1 MDIPPEC
8 EEELRVRDRNATFS
22 VIEKRGRGI
31 GTVVPIE
38 RFSSYERLINC
49 TAYILFFL
57 GKLKGT
63 LCSTMDE
70 CKTRS
75 EVLWIRDVQL
85 QRIKDEWRTQ
95 FLLFLDKDEIF
106 RCGGRLGNSEL
117 PYTTRHPILLPR
129 GHPFTILVVRRA
141 HQRVVHSGVKDTL
154 TEVRSQYWIPQ
165 GRSFV
170 RRYIN
175 KCVICRRY
183 AASHYRPPPPP
194 PLPEFRVKQSFP
206 FSAVGVD
213 FAGPLLI
220 KQFSFAPGRRNFDD
234 ICKGKAWVCLFTC
247 TTTRAVHL
255 DIVTDMSSLTFLRCF
270 KRFVARRG
278 LPSLVVSDNGATFKS
293 AAKIIKSIVEHPDV
307 QNYLS
312 SKVELQY

>member
-1 MDIPPEC
+1 M
-8 EEELRVRDRNATFS
+8 R
-22 VIEKRGRGI
+22 
-31 GTVVPIE
+31 
-38 RFSSYERLINC
+38 
-49 TAYILFFL
+49 
-57 GKLKGT
+57 
-63 LCSTMDE
+63 
-70 CKTRS
+70 
-75 EVLWIRDVQL
+75 Q
-85 QRIKDEWRTQ
+85 
-95 FLLFLDKDEIF
+95 
-106 RCGGRLGNSEL
+106 
-117 PYTTRHPILLPR
+117 
-129 GHPFTILVVRRA
+129 
-141 HQRVVHSGVKDTL
+141 
-154 TEVRSQYWIPQ
+154 
-165 GRSFV
+165 
-170 RRYIN
+170 YIN

-247 TTTRAVHL
+247 TTTRSVHL

-312 SKVELQY
+312 SVNIKWNFNIERAPWWGGFFERMVQLLKRCLRKMVGQAKLTFDELLTSVTEVEMILNSRPLTYIAAFL